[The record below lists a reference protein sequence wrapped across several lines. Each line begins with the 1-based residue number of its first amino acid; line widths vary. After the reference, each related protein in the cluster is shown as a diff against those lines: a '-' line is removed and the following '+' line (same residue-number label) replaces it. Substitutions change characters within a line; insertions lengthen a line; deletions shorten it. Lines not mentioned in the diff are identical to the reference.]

1 MATGETSCT
10 STLLSPFCWLT
21 NWGFAHDRAFL
32 DTRQLSADLLRLRL
46 FYRRRGYRSVRVDT
60 AVDRLNGR
68 ARVTFRVEE
77 GDPTR
82 IDTLRI
88 TGLDGEIAGDRV
100 RQLVPLSAGDPLD
113 LTRLQSGENEVVTEE
128 AARKIESLG
137 VDHEH
142 RPISRA
148 GAVWHVVQIG
158 IELQHL
164 PGWRPDSVS
173 GDCFESGCCV
183 GRVEEKHGRRG
194 ETMGKQRAVG
204 DPNSRRWAEPEQS
217 VLRRFQDLNVPLQNR
232 TPL

>member
-1 MATGETSCT
+1 MATGETRCT
-10 STLLSPFCWLT
+10 SALFVFPFPFCPLT

-32 DTRQLSADLLRLRL
+32 DTRQLAADLLRLRL

-113 LTRLQSGENEVVTEE
+113 LTRLQSEVRGIPSGRKLLF
-128 AARKIESLG
+128 AA
-137 VDHEH
+137 
-142 RPISRA
+142 SRGTTA
-148 GAVWHVVQIG
+148 SRFTT
-158 IELQHL
+158 L
-164 PGWRPDSVS
+164 SK
-173 GDCFESGCCV
+173 CV
-183 GRVEEKHGRRG
+183 I
-194 ETMGKQRAVG
+194 
-204 DPNSRRWAEPEQS
+204 
-217 VLRRFQDLNVPLQNR
+217 
-232 TPL
+232 